1 MSPRGGSP
9 AGRIVACVSPAQR
22 PQTQQERRDTGPLTP
37 KGRERRGE
45 ILRAARKVFEEHGF
59 LDTRVADIVAAAGVA
74 QGTFYSYFDSKEA
87 VFTEV
92 AQQVVETMMQGLHT
106 EYVPDLDPVERI
118 RRAMVRFVEAFR
130 PNAVMIGLIEQVGT
144 FTPEMRRLRLALRQ
158 SFVDRSARGIRRMQ
172 VDGIADPDLDPVML
186 AEVLGAMVDQTC
198 YIWFFLGKEFDSHA
212 VVESL
217 TAVWAGAIGIGRASG
232 PR

>member
-9 AGRIVACVSPAQR
+9 AGRVITGASASQR
-22 PQTQQERRDTGPLTP
+22 ERRDAGPLTS
-37 KGRERRGE
+37 KGRERRSE
-45 ILRAARKVFEEHGF
+45 ILRAARKVFEERGF
-59 LDTRVADIVAAAGVA
+59 LDTRVSDIVTAAGVA

-92 AQQVVETMMQGLHT
+92 AQQVVETMMEGLHT
-106 EYVPDLDPVERI
+106 EFVRDIDPVERI

-144 FTPEMRRLRLALRQ
+144 FTPEMRRLRLELRQ

-172 VDGIADPDLDPVML
+172 ADGIADPGLDPVMM
-186 AEVLGAMVDQTC
+186 AEILGAMVDQTC
-198 YIWFFLGKEFDSHA
+198 YLWFFLGKEFDSQA

-217 TAVWAGAIGIGRASG
+217 TTAWARAIGVRDA
-232 PR
+232 